1 MILEGIDDE
10 LNSKQRSVSDVS
22 PYLQTTV
29 PGADPGYNLNWVAT
43 LNHFLE
49 FDQLT
54 MEDQLKFKIAASFL
68 IQLQNREAKTLLDI
82 MERRNEL
89 DLWPKINMY
98 NLPRV
103 SNECYISAVVN
114 SQNEDSYFP
123 DELIK
128 SMSFSM
134 VIQMI

>member
-1 MILEGIDDE
+1 
-10 LNSKQRSVSDVS
+10 
-22 PYLQTTV
+22 
-29 PGADPGYNLNWVAT
+29 
-43 LNHFLE
+43 
-49 FDQLT
+49 

-89 DLWPKINMY
+89 DLWAKINMY
-98 NLPRV
+98 NLPRL
-103 SNECYISAVVN
+103 SNECYISAIVN

-123 DELIK
+123 DELIN